1 MYIGIDL
8 GGTNVGFGIVDED
21 NKFLFKDSIPTRKSL
36 NYEEICDDII
46 ELIKKAVKAL
56 NKDLNCVKGVGIGVP
71 GIVNPSNG
79 MVIECVNLKWKNIP
93 VRQYLEERLNV
104 PVSIGND
111 ATVAGV
117 AEFTVGAMKGYNS
130 GVLLT
135 LGTGIGAGI
144 IIDGKV
150 YDGAHGIGS
159 EIGHVIVGENFFDC
173 NCGRNGCLETFCS
186 STAIIKY
193 AQKLI
198 EEGNKT
204 SMEEEIQG
212 DLNKI
217 NGKLIFD
224 AAKNGDKIANEVV
237 SRMVKYLA
245 IGIVNTVAILD
256 PEVIVIGGGLSAAG
270 EFLLNKIIKEAKERV
285 YFKGAPIGDIVLSKI
300 GNDGGIIGAANL
312 CRLNKK

>member
-8 GGTNVGFGIVDED
+8 GGTNVGLGIVDED
-21 NKFLFKDSIPTRKSL
+21 NKILFKDSIPTRRSL
-36 NYEEICDDII
+36 KYDEICDDIMD
-46 ELIKKAVKAL
+46 LIKKAVSGL
-56 NKDLNCVKGVGIGVP
+56 NMELRDVKGIGIGVP

-79 MVIECVNLKWKNIP
+79 MVIECVNLKWKNVHVKEYIEEKLNIP
-93 VRQYLEERLNV
+93 VYM
-104 PVSIGND
+104 GND

-117 AEFTVGAMKGYNS
+117 AEFAIGAMKGYNS

-144 IIDGKV
+144 IVDGKV

-159 EIGHVIVGENFFDC
+159 EIGHVIVGENYFDC

-198 EEGNKT
+198 EEGNSS
-204 SMEEEIQG
+204 SMEDEIQG

-224 AAKNGDKIANEVV
+224 AARKGDKVANTVIN
-237 SRMVKYLA
+237 RMVKYLA
-245 IGIVNTVAILD
+245 IGIINTVAILD

-270 EFLLNKIIKEAKERV
+270 EFLLKPIIKEAKERV
-285 YFKGAPIGDIVLSKI
+285 YFKGAPIADIVLSEI

-312 CRLNKK
+312 CRLSNK

>member
-8 GGTNVGFGIVDED
+8 GGTNIGLGIVDED
-21 NKFLFKDSIPTRKSL
+21 NNILFKDSMPTRKSL
-36 NYEEICDDII
+36 KYNEICEDII
-46 ELIKKAVKAL
+46 ELIKKALDVL
-56 NKDLNCVKGVGIGVP
+56 NLNLTVIKGIGIGVP
-71 GIVNPSNG
+71 GIVNPTDS
-79 MVIECVNLKWKNIP
+79 MVVECVNLKWKNVHVKKYIEEKLHIP
-93 VRQYLEERLNV
+93 VY
-104 PVSIGND
+104 IGND

-117 AEFTVGAMKGYNS
+117 AEYAIGAMKGHKS

-159 EIGHVIVGENFFDC
+159 EIGHVIVGENYFDC

-193 AQKLI
+193 AQKLM
-198 EEGNKT
+198 EEGNFS
-204 SMEEEIQG
+204 SMVEEVEG

-224 AAKNGDKIANEVV
+224 AAKNGDELANDVIN
-237 SRMVKYLA
+237 RMVKYLA

-270 EFLLNKIIKEAKERV
+270 EFLLQPIIKEAKEKI
-285 YFKGAPIGDIVLSKI
+285 YFKGAPMAEILLSEI

-312 CRLNKK
+312 CRLNG

>member
-8 GGTNVGFGIVDED
+8 GGTNIGLGIVDE
-21 NKFLFKDSIPTRKSL
+21 NNNILFKDSMPTRKSL
-36 NYEEICDDII
+36 KYNEICDDII
-46 ELIKKAVKAL
+46 ELIKKALDILKL
-56 NKDLNCVKGVGIGVP
+56 NLTVIKGIGIGVP
-71 GIVNPSNG
+71 GIVNPTDS
-79 MVIECVNLKWKNIP
+79 MVVECVNLKWKNVHVKKYIEEKLHIP
-93 VRQYLEERLNV
+93 VY
-104 PVSIGND
+104 IGND

-117 AEFTVGAMKGYNS
+117 AEYTIGAMKGYRS
-130 GVLLT
+130 GILLT

-144 IIDGKV
+144 IIEGKV

-159 EIGHVIVGENFFDC
+159 EIGHVIVGENYFDC

-198 EEGNKT
+198 EEGNLS
-204 SMEEEIQG
+204 SMVEEVEG

-224 AAKNGDKIANEVV
+224 AAKKGDKLANDVIN
-237 SRMVKYLA
+237 RMVKYLA

-270 EFLLNKIIKEAKERV
+270 EFLLKPIIKAAKEKI
-285 YFKGAPIGDIVLSKI
+285 YFKGAPMAEILLSEI

-312 CRLNKK
+312 CRLNG

>member
-21 NKFLFKDSIPTRKSL
+21 NNILFKDSIPTRKSL
-36 NYEEICDDII
+36 KYEEICDDIV
-46 ELIKKAVKAL
+46 ELIKRAVKVL
-56 NKDLNCVKGVGIGVP
+56 HKDLKSVKGIGIGVP
-71 GIVNPSNG
+71 GIVNPSNE
-79 MVIECVNLKWKNIP
+79 MVIECVNLKWKNIH
-93 VRQYLEERLNV
+93 VKEYLEERLNV

-117 AEFTVGAMKGYNS
+117 AEFAVGAMKGYKS

-193 AQKLI
+193 AQKLL
-198 EEGNKT
+198 EEGNSS

-217 NGKLIFD
+217 NGKIIFD
-224 AAKNGDKIANEVV
+224 AAKKGDNTAIRVIN
-237 SRMVKYLA
+237 RMVKYLA

-270 EFLLNKIIKEAKERV
+270 EFLLNPIKEEAKKRV

-312 CRLNKK
+312 CRFNKK

>member
-8 GGTNVGFGIVDED
+8 GGTNLGLGVVDEE
-21 NKFLFKDSIPTRKSL
+21 NNIVFKDSIPTRKSL
-36 NYEEICDDII
+36 KYDEICDDII
-46 ELIKKAVKAL
+46 ELTEKAIGSLGMNITAVK
-56 NKDLNCVKGVGIGVP
+56 GMGIGVP
-71 GIVNPSNG
+71 GIVNPSDS
-79 MVIECVNLKWKNIP
+79 MVVECVNLKWKNIYIKKYIEDKLNIP
-93 VRQYLEERLNV
+93 VY
-104 PVSIGND
+104 IGND

-117 AEFTVGAMKGYNS
+117 AEFAVGAMKGYKS

-159 EIGHVIVGENFFDC
+159 EIGHVIVGENYFDC

-193 AQKLI
+193 AQKLL
-198 EEGNKT
+198 EEGNES
-204 SMEEEIQG
+204 SMEKEIQG
-212 DLNKI
+212 DLSKI
-217 NGKLIFD
+217 SGKIIFD
-224 AAKNGDKIANEVV
+224 AAKKGDKVANQVID
-237 SRMVKYLA
+237 RMVKYLA

-270 EFLLNKIIKEAKERV
+270 EFLLKPIIKEAKERV

-312 CRLNKK
+312 CRLNS